1 MRSTAPIPT
10 RKLLL
15 TIGAGFA
22 LSLLLLAGVSLFGL
36 RELAATDARLKS
48 VVSENIT
55 KEHLTDEMR
64 DLLRARAFS
73 LLSIVVI
80 TDPFDK
86 NDELNHFY
94 KLGEGYQLTRQQLAA
109 LPISA
114 EESAI
119 LTRIDRLTHDI
130 CPVEWQV
137 ADLGFQG
144 YTFLAFDVLQNKGIA
159 AQLALVAEL
168 DRLIA
173 VQQSAIGIA
182 QRQSDRDY
190 DRTRRLMMILGAVAV
205 AAALLTA
212 LLVLQRA
219 ARLTRATERER
230 TRFLTLFETNTD
242 GILIL
247 DGNYFTQ
254 CNPAMLS
261 LFGIGS
267 LAELQG
273 FDPWPPE
280 NGDTGR
286 EGTVQDHFLRTYEQ
300 GHDSFEWVCQ
310 RADGSRFTANINMYA
325 MQLDSRKHIQCVIRD
340 ISGQKAAEDSLKAA
354 HADALAATELKSQF
368 VANVSH
374 EIRTPMNGII
384 GMTRLLLGTDLAP
397 KQREFA
403 EAIDYSSQSLMRI
416 INDLLDFS
424 KIEAGRLTLEE
435 NPFNLNDMLS
445 EVVALNRPRT
455 ESKGL
460 TLEFEVDGNL
470 PTWLRGD
477 AFRLRQ
483 ILLNLL
489 DNAIKFTEKGKI
501 RLEVDCPSVASTGL
515 YRFRVKDTGIG
526 IASQSL
532 PHIFESFSQANGAIS
547 RQYGGT
553 GLGLAICQQL
563 SQLMGG
569 KLTVSS
575 QIGQGSQ
582 FELSLPLSTASHSI
596 TAPADAPP
604 QQAPGHFLSGH
615 VLVAEDNPINQKLTR
630 YLLENLGLCV
640 SIAEDGRQA
649 YEAIRQ
655 SEVDLVLMD
664 CQMPDWDGLMATRAI
679 RDWEREAGKRRLPIV
694 ALTAYAMNGFERDCT
709 EAGMDGYLV
718 KPLDEAQLA
727 ACLSKWLPMKHR
739 DPSAPPPTRPAVS
752 DGLDIDHVRRACRD
766 DPDQIREML
775 ELFIGSTKELLG
787 KLHEARQ
794 KGDARQIG
802 RMAHQIKGACAYMG
816 AHSMVRLTSVIEE
829 AAKRDDLA
837 AADTAQQGLEGEFIA
852 VVKEI
857 DAILARSLSDL

>member
-1 MRSTAPIPT
+1 MRSPEPIPT

-36 RELAATDARLKS
+36 RELAAADARLKS
-48 VVSENIT
+48 VVSENVT
-55 KEHLTDEMR
+55 KEYLSNKMR

-94 KLGEGYQLTRQQLAA
+94 KLGEGYQLTRQELAA
-109 LPISA
+109 RPISA

-119 LTRIDRLTHDI
+119 LTHIDHLIRDI
-130 CPVEWQV
+130 CPVERQV

-144 YTFLAFDVLQNKGIA
+144 YTFLAFDVLQNQGIA
-159 AQLALVAEL
+159 AQLNLAAEL
-168 DRLIA
+168 DHLIA
-173 VQQSAIGIA
+173 VQQAAIGIA
-182 QRQSDRDY
+182 QRQSDQAY
-190 DRTRRLMMILGAVAV
+190 SRTRRLMMLLGAVAV

-219 ARLTRATERER
+219 ARLSRATERER
-230 TRFLTLFETNTD
+230 TRFMTLFETNTD

-247 DGNYFTQ
+247 DGSYFAQ
-254 CNPAMLS
+254 CNPAMLN

-267 LAELQG
+267 LAELQR
-273 FDPWPPE
+273 FNPWPQE
-280 NGDTGR
+280 NGDSRR
-286 EGTVQDHFLRTYEQ
+286 EDTIQDHFLRTYEQ
-300 GHDSFEWVCQ
+300 GHDSFEWLCQ
-310 RADGSRFTANINMYA
+310 RADASRFTANINMYA

-340 ISGQKAAEDSLKAA
+340 ISVQKAVEDSLKAA

-403 EAIDYSSQSLMRI
+403 EAVDYSSQSLMRI

-435 NPFNLNDMLS
+435 SPFDLNEMLR
-445 EVVALNRPRT
+445 EVLALNRPRT

-460 TLEFEVDGNL
+460 ALEFEVHGNL

-477 AFRLRQ
+477 VFRLRQ

-489 DNAIKFTEKGKI
+489 DNAIKFTEKGEI
-501 RLEVDCPSVASTGL
+501 RLAVDCPSATDPGL

-526 IASQSL
+526 IAPQSL

-547 RQYGGT
+547 QQYGGT
-553 GLGLAICQQL
+553 GLGLAICRQL

-569 KLTVSS
+569 KLTVES

-582 FELSLPLSTASHSI
+582 FELSLPLSAASRSPA
-596 TAPADAPP
+596 APADAVP
-604 QQAPGHFLSGH
+604 QQAPQHFH
-615 VLVAEDNPINQKLTR
+615 AARVLVAEDNPINQKLTR
-630 YLLENLGLCV
+630 YLLENLGLSV
-640 SIAEDGRQA
+640 SVAEDGRQA

-655 SEVDLVLMD
+655 SNVDLVLMD

-679 RDWEREAGKRRLPIV
+679 RDWERETGRQHRLPIV
-694 ALTAYAMNGFERDCT
+694 ALTAYAMNGFEHDCA
-709 EAGMDGYLV
+709 EAGMDDYLV
-718 KPLDEAQLA
+718 KPLDEVQLA
-727 ACLSKWLPMKHR
+727 TCLSKWLPVKAT
-739 DPSAPPPTRPAVS
+739 DPSTPPARPARS
-752 DGLDIDHVRRACRD
+752 DGLDMDRVRRACRD
-766 DPDQIREML
+766 NPAQIREML
-775 ELFIGSTKELLG
+775 ELFIGSTQELLD
-787 KLHEARQ
+787 KLHEARE
-794 KGDARQIG
+794 KGDARQTG

-816 AHSMVRLTSVIEE
+816 AQRMVQLTSAIED
-829 AAKRDDLA
+829 AVKLDDLVATDA
-837 AADTAQQGLEGEFIA
+837 ALQGLEGEFIA
-852 VVKEI
+852 VGKEI
-857 DAILARSLSDL
+857 DAILAGQAG